1 MIPMPYGEVW
11 QRVAEY
17 SKQQLRRI
25 GVDVTLKN
33 TDVAGF
39 NQACSNFEYDMTWQ
53 YLFQFGDPA
62 IGIARSYISSNIKKG
77 VMFTNTHQYRNEK
90 VDEAFEKGAVALTRE
105 EQQKWYS
112 EMQKI
117 TTNEVAVGWMLEM
130 EFPTFTNRKF
140 KNVVTTALGVN
151 ESFDEVYLA
160 E

>member
-1 MIPMPYGEVW
+1 
-11 QRVAEY
+11 
-17 SKQQLRRI
+17 
-25 GVDVTLKN
+25 
-33 TDVAGF
+33 
-39 NQACSNFEYDMTWQ
+39 
-53 YLFQFGDPA
+53 
-62 IGIARSYISSNIKKG
+62 
-77 VMFTNTHQYRNEK
+77 MFTNTHQYRNEK